1 MGNATF
7 RASLLQAALH
17 LHGSTTCA
25 AQSTDAHPPST
36 PSSVLQLPCIHPY
49 QPTADVEITM
59 LFLESRC
66 SAAATTL
73 YHDRATARA
82 APNAP
87 RLIPTMNNH
96 WYPTA
101 NSHPP
106 GTVSVVEGAHPLIPA
121 PMRSLI
127 ATTAKPLPRKE
138 VCMIVE
144 CNCPGWSFWAKT
156 ERF

>member
-1 MGNATF
+1 
-7 RASLLQAALH
+7 
-17 LHGSTTCA
+17 
-25 AQSTDAHPPST
+25 
-36 PSSVLQLPCIHPY
+36 
-49 QPTADVEITM
+49 M

-73 YHDRATARA
+73 YNDRATARA
-82 APNAP
+82 APDAP
-87 RLIPTMNNH
+87 WLIPTMNNH

-127 ATTAKPLPRKE
+127 AITAEAASPQGSLYDRG
-138 VCMIVE
+138 M
-144 CNCPGWSFWAKT
+144 
-156 ERF
+156 